1 MLEVDEADGHV
12 GVVFAKGHGLVAFEP
27 FGKLLVGA
35 HEAGAVDRQ
44 QDGTQL
50 EDDLVGAFGLC
61 GNLRVEADEGLF
73 HLRFHHYFGNLA
85 RQLRGGQVLPLRP
98 VRRLRFV
105 RHTGLIQVHP
115 RHRMD
120 DEVLHCVYFV
130 EGHDVYSSS
139 LLSGIVSFAKLS

>member
-1 MLEVDEADGHV
+1 MLEIDELDRNV
-12 GVVFAKGHGLVAFEP
+12 GIVLAKGHGFVALEP
-27 FGKLLVGA
+27 FGEFLVGA
-35 HEAGAVDRQ
+35 HQAGAVDRQ

-50 EDDLVGAFGLC
+50 VDDLVGALGLC
-61 GNLRVEADEGLF
+61 GNLWIEADEGLF
-73 HLRFHHYFGNLA
+73 HLRFHHHLGNLA

-105 RHTGLIQVHP
+105 LHAGLIQVHS

-130 EGHDVYSSS
+130 EGHKSIFS
-139 LLSGIVSFAKLS
+139 IN